1 MNVLYV
7 RNCKKNSKSK
17 EFMKTLM
24 TSKILSTVYIALFL
38 FSLIGHKF
46 VSIDDYIRNTNEIRI
61 NNIKILKVKK
71 GYKFFSDETFFEGT
85 VNGNK
90 IMFKYIFYPFKSHYV
105 KPISNGDS
113 LKLYVNSKSLQTIER
128 NDFVDV
134 LPLEDSRNI
143 LWQEKESI
151 QKYLFLNT
159 KILKIVNYN
168 QLLFIGFFV
177 VIILAISKL
186 VRVGIKELSKNMNQ
200 KL

>member
-1 MNVLYV
+1 MGNY
-7 RNCKKNSKSK
+7 KY
-17 EFMKTLM
+17 FY
-24 TSKILSTVYIALFL
+24 IIYIALFL

-71 GYKFFSDETFFEGT
+71 GYRFFSDETFFEGT

-90 IMFKYIFYPFKSHYV
+90 MMFKYIFYPFKSHYA

-143 LWQEKESI
+143 SWQEKESI

-186 VRVGIKELSKNMNQ
+186 VRVGKRN
-200 KL
+200 

>member
-1 MNVLYV
+1 
-7 RNCKKNSKSK
+7 
-17 EFMKTLM
+17 MKTLM